1 MRVPPSHRDAAQ
13 LHGQEFAID
22 PAAAYLAIRRR
33 HGPVAP
39 VLLDGDIPAWLVLAY
54 REVHQVTSN
63 PQLFGRDS
71 RRWNM
76 RDQIPPGWPLLPFV
90 TWDPTVVYAEGEE
103 HQRRAGGIGDALDS
117 VDQAELARICQRTA
131 DQLIDI
137 FIRDGKAD
145 LIAQYARQLP
155 IRVMGRPYGLREDE
169 IPGIAADLLTADAQG
184 ADPRSAGTRSTDP
197 RGPGAREAY
206 ERTVGRMNQLVSD
219 LRGQP
224 GIGLASQLV
233 NHPSA
238 GSNEELAM
246 DMYTVLVNAQQPTA
260 DWIGNTL
267 RLMLTDDHFSLLLQG
282 GRSSADYALTEVLW
296 KDPPVQNV
304 LGRWAVRDCELGGR
318 RIREGDLVILGLAA
332 ANADPQVRPD
342 SFSEAGANRAHMSF
356 AHGEHSCPE
365 AATEMAE
372 IIARTAVE
380 VFLDRMPDAELAV
393 APEALH
399 WRQPE
404 AVRGLAS
411 LPVTFTPATAA
422 KDR

>member
-13 LHGQEFAID
+13 LHGPEFAID

-39 VLLDGDIPAWLVLAY
+39 VLLDGNIPAWLVVAY

-71 RRWNM
+71 RRWNL
-76 RDQIPPGWPLLPFV
+76 RDQIPADWPLLPFLA
-90 TWDPTVVYAEGEE
+90 WDPTAVYAEGEE

-117 VDQAELARICQRTA
+117 VDHAELARICQRTA
-131 DQLIDI
+131 DQLIDS
-137 FIRDGKAD
+137 FIGDGKAD

-155 IRVMGRPYGLREDE
+155 IRVMARLYGLREDE
-169 IPGIAADLLTADAQG
+169 IPGFAADLLAADLLAADLRADAAGG
-184 ADPRSAGTRSTDP
+184 AHA
-197 RGPGAREAY
+197 RGVAR
-206 ERTVGRMNQLVSD
+206 MHQLVGE

-238 GSNEELAM
+238 GSVEELAA
-246 DMYTVLVNAQQPTA
+246 DMYLVLRNAQRPTA

-318 RIREGDLVILGLAA
+318 RIHEGDLVILGLAA

-380 VFLDRMPDAELAV
+380 VLLDRMPDADLAV
-393 APEALH
+393 APEALE
-399 WRQPE
+399 WRPSA
-404 AVRGLAS
+404 AVRGLAA

>member
-1 MRVPPSHRDAAQ
+1 MRVPPSHRDATQ
-13 LHGQEFAID
+13 LREAEFAID
-22 PAAAYLAIRRR
+22 PPAAYLAIRRR

-39 VLLDGDIPAWLVLAY
+39 VLLDGNVPAWLVVSY

-71 RRWNM
+71 RRWNL
-76 RDQIPPGWPLLPFV
+76 RDQIPADWPLLPFV
-90 TWDPTVVYAEGEE
+90 AWDRTAVYAEGAE

-117 VDQAELARICQRTA
+117 VDHAELARICQRTA
-131 DQLIDI
+131 DQLIDT
-137 FIRDGKAD
+137 FIGDGKAD

-155 IRVMGRPYGLREDE
+155 IRVMARLYGLRDAE
-169 IPGIAADLLTADAQG
+169 IPGLVADLLA
-184 ADPRSAGTRSTDP
+184 ADPLTAGAGGGST
-197 RGPGAREAY
+197 GAREAY
-206 ERTVGRMNQLVSD
+206 ERGVGRMKQLVGD

-233 NHPSA
+233 NRPSA
-238 GSNEELAM
+238 GGGEELAA
-246 DMYTVLVNAQQPTA
+246 DMFMVLSNAQRPTA

-296 KDPPVQNV
+296 KEPPVQNV

-318 RIREGDLVILGLAA
+318 HIHEGDLVILGLAA

-380 VFLDRMPDAELAV
+380 VLLDRMPDADLAV
-393 APEALH
+393 APEALE
-399 WRQPE
+399 WRPSA

-422 KDR
+422 SDR

>member
-13 LHGQEFAID
+13 LHGPEFAID

-39 VLLDGDIPAWLVLAY
+39 VLLDGNIPAWLVVAY

-71 RRWNM
+71 RRWNL
-76 RDQIPPGWPLLPFV
+76 RDQIPPDWSLLPFV
-90 TWDPTVVYAEGEE
+90 AWDPTAVYAEGEE

-117 VDQAELARICQRTA
+117 VDHAELARICQRTA
-131 DQLIDI
+131 DQLIDT
-137 FIRDGKAD
+137 FIGDGKAD

-155 IRVMGRPYGLREDE
+155 IRVMARLYGLRENE
-169 IPGIAADLLTADAQG
+169 IPGIAADLLAADLLIADA
-184 ADPRSAGTRSTDP
+184 
-197 RGPGAREAY
+197 PGGREAY
-206 ERTVGRMNQLVSD
+206 ERCLGRMNQLVSD

-238 GSNEELAM
+238 GDGEGLAA
-246 DMYTVLVNAQQPTA
+246 DMYMVLANAQRPTA

-318 RIREGDLVILGLAA
+318 RIHEGDLVILGLAA

-380 VFLDRMPDAELAV
+380 VLLDRMPDAELAV
-393 APEALH
+393 APEALE
-399 WRQPE
+399 WRQSV
-404 AVRGLAS
+404 AVRGLVS
-411 LPVTFTPATAA
+411 LPVTFTPAAA
-422 KDR
+422 AHDR